1 MRGSRT
7 WCSTWEGRRIS
18 ERHKNLSNPQ
28 RGIQVPSQNT
38 NQTHERRGKLLR
50 KYLSS
55 DEWEDVHLAGV
66 GVFHRRDDEAGA
78 AQRDLTLRPAV
89 HRQRQLPFAH
99 VEHAGKLHALRAAHA
114 ARLTWKERER
124 DTKREL
130 R

>member
-1 MRGSRT
+1 MNDT
-7 WCSTWEGRRIS
+7 KIFLIRR
-18 ERHKNLSNPQ
+18 EEFRY
-28 RGIQVPSQNT
+28 PSQNT
-38 NQTHERRGKLLR
+38 NQTRERREKLFR

-66 GVFHRRDDEAGA
+66 GVFHGRDDEAGA

-124 DTKREL
+124 QRQSFVNKGTK
-130 R
+130 

>member
-28 RGIQVPSQNT
+28 RGIQVQSQNT
-38 NQTHERRGKLLR
+38 NQ

-114 ARLTWKERER
+114 ARLTWKKRER
-124 DTKREL
+124 HKERASLIKEL
-130 R
+130 SDSN